1 MNIFVLDDDIEKS
14 VQYHCDKHVVKMC
27 IEYAQLLCSVH
38 NVTNPDVVVPYKL
51 THKNHPCAIW
61 ARTSIQNYEYLFSLA
76 VLLGEEYTYRY
87 GKFHKSA
94 LMVETLPSIT
104 LPDIG
109 MTEHAKCVHDD
120 FKIIENPVEA
130 YRAFYNRD
138 KAYFCK
144 WKYRDVPN
152 WFKPQELLS

>member
-1 MNIFVLDDDIEKS
+1 MNIFVLDYDIEKC

-38 NVTNPDVVVPYKL
+38 LASNPNAIVPYKI

-61 ARTSIQNYEYLFSLA
+61 ARMSIQNYEYLFSLA

-87 GKFHKSA
+87 DKVHKSA
-94 LMVETLPSIT
+94 LAIETLGIPS
-104 LPDIG
+104 LPDTG
-109 MTEHAKCVHDD
+109 FTTQPKCVHDD
-120 FKIIENPVEA
+120 FKDTEDVVEA
-130 YRAFYNRD
+130 YRAYYIRD

-144 WKYRDVPN
+144 WTNRDTPL
-152 WFKPQELLS
+152 WFK